1 MPDLSSRS
9 DIEAQIAEALSTLQ
23 GEIVSEILTK
33 LGDPPDISLLDEATW
48 ADWSS
53 RYQAAVQP
61 GLERAF
67 IAAVEAMVT
76 ETTIGV
82 DWGQVNVR
90 AAEWAKQYGY
100 DLVKGIQDTNRRM
113 LQQAVSDF
121 YEQKWTLGDLE
132 ARLVGTYGP
141 VRSEMIA
148 VSETTRAAVEGEK
161 MFVDEIRRMGAEMEG
176 TVQTSED
183 ERVCPICGGNS
194 GKNVNEVGYPPFHP
208 KCRCW
213 VNWAPVMRKAWKF
226 KSGVVTF
233 LRIGGDRAAYD
244 EAV

>member
-1 MPDLSSRS
+1 MPDLSNRG
-9 DIEAQIAEALSTLQ
+9 DIEAQIAEALGTLQ
-23 GEIVSEILTK
+23 GEIVNEILQK

-48 ADWSS
+48 ADWDS

-61 GLERAF
+61 GLEKAF
-67 IAAVEAMVT
+67 IAAVEAMVE

-82 DWGQVNVR
+82 DWGQVNTR
-90 AAEWAKQYGY
+90 AAAWAKEYGY
-100 DLVKGIQDTNRRM
+100 DLVKGIQQTNRQA

-141 VRSEMIA
+141 VRAEAIA
-148 VSETTRAAVEGEK
+148 VSETTRASVEGEK

-176 TVQTSED
+176 IVQTNED
-183 ERVCPICGGNS
+183 ELVCPICGGNS
-194 GKNVNEVGYPPFHP
+194 GKNVNEVGYPPYHP
-208 KCRCW
+208 RCRCW
-213 VNWAPVMRKAWKF
+213 VNWKPVIRKSWKF
-226 KSGVVTF
+226 KSGAVTF
-233 LRIGGDRAAYD
+233 LRIGEGEVSYD